1 MPPIWCAT
9 HPCESDAASA
19 DLHRH
24 VPGSLQLCQGQKSLA
39 LFPGIAEAFHQFRLL
54 PRSFSRHTD
63 SRWRTQEYPV
73 ISLHSIRSLTSAI
86 SALLLVMNNPF
97 FADPVSERTIQV
109 TSDSSA
115 ESGVQEMQQRWS
127 YVKPRPELQR
137 VAESAL
143 HCGEV
148 AVVLLAGGQGSRLGS
163 SDPKGCFPISPVRG
177 ASLFQLFAEHLG
189 SAAQRWG
196 VELPLVVWVSDDN
209 HDQTRAFWEA
219 HNHWGL
225 HPEFVVQPSMPLLDD
240 QHHPIHCASGQLA
253 TAPNGN
259 GSLWATLAARGIL
272 GQWRER
278 GIRAVLVIPVDNP
291 LAMPID
297 LDAIGLVCSGSCS
310 ALLFSTSRRSPTE
323 AVGVI
328 LHDEARIAEYSELP
342 ESARA
347 EAGWR
352 RYPEGFLGMMAW
364 SLDEAESAAL
374 RPMPIHLA
382 RKHVLLQAE
391 KILCWKQEYFLFDAL
406 AGRSGVG
413 IFSVDR
419 ASRFAPL
426 KSAEGEYGIAAT
438 QQALIRAAQARMAR
452 LGATDLHS
460 VKEIDSDLWIMETA
474 PWVIDPHGWVDHS
487 TPPGSPRL
495 DVRD

>member
-1 MPPIWCAT
+1 M
-9 HPCESDAASA
+9 
-19 DLHRH
+19 
-24 VPGSLQLCQGQKSLA
+24 
-39 LFPGIAEAFHQFRLL
+39 
-54 PRSFSRHTD
+54 
-63 SRWRTQEYPV
+63 
-73 ISLHSIRSLTSAI
+73 ISLRFIRFLTSAI
-86 SALLLVMNNPF
+86 SALLLVMNDPF
-97 FADPVSERTIQV
+97 FAGPACARTNQLS
-109 TSDSSA
+109 SDSFP
-115 ESGVQEMQQRWS
+115 ESGMNGMSQSWS
-127 YVKPRPELQR
+127 FVSPRPELQR
-137 VAESAL
+137 AAESAL
-143 HCGEV
+143 HRGEV

-189 SAAQRWG
+189 SAAQHWG
-196 VELPLVVWVSDDN
+196 VEPPLVVWVSDDN

-225 HPEFVVQPSMPLLDD
+225 HPEFVVQPSMALLDD
-240 QHHPIHCASGQLA
+240 QHHPILCASGQVA

-259 GSLWATLAARGIL
+259 GSLWTTLAAQGIVER
-272 GQWRER
+272 WRER
-278 GIRAVLVIPVDNP
+278 GIRAILVIPVDNP

-297 LDAIGLVCSGSCS
+297 LDAIGLVCSGTCS
-310 ALLFSTSRRSPTE
+310 AVLFSTSRRSPTE

-347 EAGWR
+347 EAGWQ

-382 RKHVLLQAE
+382 RKRVVLEAE

-406 AGRSGVG
+406 AGRPGVG

-426 KSAEGEYGIAAT
+426 KSADGEYGIAAT
-438 QQALIRAAQARMAR
+438 QQALIRAAQARMAL
-452 LGATDLHS
+452 LGAPDLQS
-460 VKEIDSDLWIMETA
+460 VKEVDSDLWIMETA
-474 PWVIDPHGWVDHS
+474 PWVIDPHGWVDRS
-487 TPPGSPRL
+487 TTSGSPQP
-495 DVRD
+495 DARD